1 MTSAS
6 EVEQVAQQLLDL
18 LGVSRQSLK
27 AASSQEVPAN
37 QLGSTEQ
44 MGSLMRDLL
53 VDFIGMEVHTP

>member
-1 MTSAS
+1 MTSPS
-6 EVEQVAQQLLDL
+6 EVEQVAQQMLDL

-27 AASSQEVPAN
+27 APAVKPVPAN